1 MLFNPR
7 PKCSRSELF
16 DREEELEELHRAV
29 GEGQPLILLTGI
41 RRIGKTSVLCVL
53 LNELNLPYIL
63 IDGRS
68 LPPNY
73 GVRDLYE
80 QLARS
85 MSNPRFLQRMRSVLE
100 RVRGVR
106 IVGFE
111 VELTWRGREAVS
123 LTALFDS
130 LNRERVIVAVD
141 EAQKLRGPRG
151 RIFLE
156 ALAHAYDYNRNITFI
171 LTGSEVGLLYDYLGV
186 DNPSSPMYGRYLVQ
200 LSLRRFT
207 REESLEFL
215 EKGFREAGFNPPK
228 SYLEEI
234 VEAVDG
240 IPGWLT
246 LAGNYIAARR
256 KLIDVEEVKRQA
268 VNMAAREL
276 EELGKTHGPRILRVL
291 KLLAEGYN
299 SWTRLKKKLE
309 EIEGRTVSKSSL
321 SRILHTLEKLS
332 IIENYSFLDPIYREA
347 AKQLTTHQKG

>member
-1 MLFNPR
+1 MLFDPR
-7 PKCSRSELF
+7 PKCSREELF
-16 DREEELEELHRAV
+16 DREEELKKLHRAV
-29 GEGQPLILLTGI
+29 EEGQPLILLTGI
-41 RRIGKTSVLCVL
+41 RRIGKTSVLCVF
-53 LNELNLPYIL
+53 LNEAGLPYIL
-63 IDGRS
+63 LDGRS

-80 QLARS
+80 QLAHS
-85 MSNPRFLQRMRSVLE
+85 MSNPRFLERMRGLLE

-111 VELTWRGREAVS
+111 VELAWRGRDAVS

-130 LNRERVIVAVD
+130 LNRERLIVAVD

-156 ALAHAYDYNRNITFI
+156 ALAHAYDYNHNITFI
-171 LTGSEVGLLYDYLGV
+171 LTGSEVGLLYDYLGL
-186 DNPSSPMYGRYLVQ
+186 DDPHSPMYGRYLVQ

-207 REESLEFL
+207 RDEALEFL
-215 EKGFREAGFNPPK
+215 ERGFREAGFLPPR

-246 LAGNYIAARR
+246 LAGNYVATRR
-256 KLIDVEEVKRQA
+256 KLVGMEEVKRQA
-268 VNMAAREL
+268 VSMAVREL
-276 EELGKTHGPRILRVL
+276 EELGRTHGPRILRVL
-291 KLLAEGYN
+291 RLLAEGYN
-299 SWTRLKKKLE
+299 TWTSLKRRLE
-309 EIEGRTVSKSSL
+309 EVEGRTVSKSSL

-332 IIENYSFLDPIYREA
+332 IIENYKFLDPIYKEA
-347 AKQLTTHQKG
+347 AKQLGIS